1 MDWDRRAFVKFA
13 VGAIG
18 GLQFSPLLW
27 KLTDD
32 VAIWTQN
39 WNWVPVPEHGDL
51 AKAATYNP
59 LTGSALKVRM
69 VKGRLS
75 GQRLIKVD
83 GNEEWPLGAEI
94 GGIIPQDASA
104 LQSVYYGDVRVKAP
118 MLLDRKTG
126 IYQRLSWDQAMALVA
141 EKMGELKKAGKAH
154 TVMALG
160 ADPDSAA
167 GQMLNIIMT
176 AYGSPN
182 LAFLPRAAD
191 TLALAGK
198 LMFGNSDIGFDLAN
212 ARNVVSF
219 GTPLLEGFGAP
230 VATRAAF
237 VAWREDGGA
246 LTQVEPRA
254 SITASQ
260 ADTWLACKPGS
271 EGMVALAMAAHI
283 LEKGLA
289 VSGAFTGE
297 AQFKSL
303 VLSKYSPDKVAHSA
317 GVNAAKLK
325 EIAEKFAKA
334 DKAVAVCGPGQ
345 GGEPGRLFDFLAV
358 LALNAVAGKVGKPG
372 GLISRAALGLKPLG
386 EAAAAFDGPP
396 LAGGTNL
403 PYGGYNAAAMTE
415 SALAGKPY
423 KPGMLIVAESN
434 PAFNGPQA
442 SRMEDLARECP
453 FVVAFTPFTDESANL
468 ADLVLPTATFL
479 ECWGDC
485 TTPYGLG
492 LATYGL
498 HRPLITTQPQAKGL
512 ADALLLLAKALGGPV
527 ADLLAYENAEAALKA
542 RAEGLGDF
550 AELAER
556 GWWLQDKP
564 VYGQMAV
571 DLQPGL
577 LAKEPEIA
585 GAHDHGLVLA
595 AVPSMRAVNS
605 AAPIT
610 PYMIKVVDD
619 ISLANMDKL
628 VAEIN
633 PETAHHLHLHEGDL
647 ATVQTKWGGGA
658 CRVHL
663 FHGTPPGLV
672 SVPAGL
678 GHTAFGIYLK
688 GKGLNYNRMVDV
700 TADPVTGW
708 PVWGITPVQVRK
720 V

>member
-18 GLQFSPLLW
+18 GLHASPLVW
-27 KLTDD
+27 KLMDD

-39 WNWVPVPEHGDL
+39 WNWVPVPEHGEL
-51 AKAATYNP
+51 AKAATFNP
-59 LTGSALKVRM
+59 LTGTALKVRM
-69 VKGRLS
+69 VKGRVS
-75 GQRLIKVD
+75 GERLIKVD
-83 GNEEWPLGAEI
+83 GNEEWPLGGEI

-104 LQSVYYGDVRVKAP
+104 LQPLYYGDVRVKAP

-126 IYQRLSWDQAMALVA
+126 IYTRLSWDQAMALLA
-141 EKMGELKKAGKAH
+141 EKMGALKKAGQAN

-167 GQMLNIIMT
+167 GQMLKIIMT

-198 LMFGNSDIGFDLAN
+198 LMFGTSDIGFDLAQ
-212 ARNVVSF
+212 ARKVVSF
-219 GTPLLEGFGAP
+219 GTPLLENFGAP

-237 VAWREDGGA
+237 VTWREDGGS
-246 LTQVEPRA
+246 LVQVEPRA

-260 ADTWLACKPGS
+260 ADAWLACKPGT

-283 LEKGLA
+283 LQQGLA
-289 VSGAFTGE
+289 VSGAFTGLE
-297 AQFKSL
+297 QFKSL
-303 VLSKYSPDKVAHSA
+303 VMTKYTPDKVAHGA
-317 GVNAAKLK
+317 GVDAAKLK
-325 EIAEKFAKA
+325 KIAEEFAKA

-358 LALNAVAGKVGKPG
+358 LALNAVADKVGKPG
-372 GLISRAALGLKPLG
+372 GLITRAALSLKPLG
-386 EAAAAFDGPP
+386 EATQASSGPA

-403 PYGGYNAAAMTE
+403 PQGGYNAAAMVE

-423 KPGMLIVAESN
+423 KPNLLIVAESN
-434 PAFNGPQA
+434 PVFNGPQA
-442 SRMEDLARECP
+442 SRVEDLARECP

-479 ECWGDC
+479 ECWGDSV
-485 TTPYGLG
+485 TPYGLG
-492 LATYGL
+492 LASYGL
-498 HRPLITTQPQAKGL
+498 HRPLMKPYPQAKGL
-512 ADALLLLAKALGGPV
+512 ADALLLLAKALGGSA
-527 ADLLAYENAEAALKA
+527 ADLLAYENAEEALKA
-542 RAEGLGDF
+542 RCEGLGDF
-550 AELAER
+550 EELAER
-556 GWWLQDKP
+556 GWWVQEKP

-571 DLQPGL
+571 NFQTAL
-577 LAKEPEIA
+577 LAKEPEIP
-585 GAHDHGLVLA
+585 GGHDHGLLLA
-595 AVPSMRAVNS
+595 AAPSLRAVNS

-619 ISLANMDKL
+619 ISLADTDKL

-633 PETAHHLHLHEGDL
+633 PETAHHMHLHEGDL
-647 ATVQTKWGGGA
+647 ATVQTKWGGGT

-672 SVPAGL
+672 TVPAGL
-678 GHTAFGIYLK
+678 GHTAFGMFVK
-688 GKGLNYNRMVDV
+688 GKGLNYNRMADV

-708 PVWGITPVQVRK
+708 PVWGLTPVQVRK